1 MCQIIRLSKTVE
13 INWFLLVYIYNH
25 YLIVI
30 VSWGIVATMKHT
42 YKMPNNLL
50 YRGQIDYKRHGHK
63 SQTIRT
69 LWNFIRGQEW
79 DFIFKIFHFIFL
91 MRFKKKT
98 YCFFQYMSWNLKVVL
113 KTHEKRNI
121 EPWTLMSKKY

>member
-69 LWNFIRGQEW
+69 LWNFIRGQEC
-79 DFIFKIFHFIFL
+79 DFIFKIFHFIFF
-91 MRFKKKT
+91 MRFKKKLLFLSI
-98 YCFFQYMSWNLKVVL
+98 YVL
-113 KTHEKRNI
+113 KFKSCFKNSWKEKH
-121 EPWTLMSKKY
+121 WTLNTNE

>member
-1 MCQIIRLSKTVE
+1 
-13 INWFLLVYIYNH
+13 
-25 YLIVI
+25 
-30 VSWGIVATMKHT
+30 MKHT
-42 YKMPNNLL
+42 CKMPNNLL

-63 SQTIRT
+63 SQTIGPYGI
-69 LWNFIRGQEW
+69 LSGDKNGISFS
-79 DFIFKIFHFIFL
+79 
-91 MRFKKKT
+91 RFSISFFSCVLKNN